1 MNISGIIWL
10 RDIVDK
16 LLWKHRVTPDEV
28 VEVLHR
34 TSRYRFIETGDVA
47 GEDVYAAM
55 GQTEVGRY
63 LIVFFVYKTTGEALV
78 ISARDMT
85 RKERRSYEKK

>member
-1 MNISGIIWL
+1 MNVSGIIWL

-28 VEVLHR
+28 VEVLYR

-47 GEDVYAAM
+47 GEDLYAAM

-63 LIVFFVYKTTGEALV
+63 LMVFFVYKTTGEVLV
-78 ISARDMT
+78 RC
-85 RKERRSYEKK
+85 